1 MFFNATLLVL
11 LVQNSVGI
19 AAITRSTI
27 HGAVH
32 MTWWFVVYVTLAQ
45 IVDSVDTVPRL
56 HMFLVAVGLD
66 LGWWM
71 MYFGG
76 LELMNACVPDGCYIR
91 GMLPQVI
98 TPLHR
103 TAPVRCNAPR
113 CWCVRCGSW
122 LQLHALI
129 PTFI

>member
-19 AAITRSTI
+19 AAITRATI

-32 MTWWFVVYVTLAQ
+32 TTWWFLVYATLAQ

-56 HMFLVAVGLD
+56 HMFLVAAGLD

-76 LELMNACVPDGCYIR
+76 LELMNACLPDCCCIR
-91 GMLPQVI
+91 GMLPQV
-98 TPLHR
+98 T
-103 TAPVRCNAPR
+103 TTSAPYCRCIAPR
-113 CWCVRCGSW
+113 CWSVRCCSW
-122 LQLHALI
+122 LELHALI
-129 PTFI
+129 PAFI